1 LIDEL
6 PPKKDEPFSKG
17 LISSK
22 EQIMSAIGSGINSTV
37 PSRSQDI
44 ASAFA
49 NVDTDQFLQL
59 MITELQNQDP
69 MDPTDSS
76 EFLQQITQIREIG
89 ASDKMTETLDRVLA
103 GQNLAMASGLI
114 GKEVVGMDSQLNEV
128 RGVVERVAM
137 VTDRATDSQS
147 LQVYVDGK
155 SFAID
160 RVREISG

>member
-1 LIDEL
+1 
-6 PPKKDEPFSKG
+6 
-17 LISSK
+17 
-22 EQIMSAIGSGINSTV
+22 MSAIGSGIGALS
-37 PSRSQDI
+37 PSRSQDV

-49 NVDTDQFLQL
+49 EVDTDQFLQL

-69 MDPTDSS
+69 LDPTDSS

-89 ASDKMTETLDRVLA
+89 ASDKLTQTLDRVLA

-137 VTDRATDSQS
+137 VTDPTTESQS
-147 LQVYVDGK
+147 LKVYVDGK

>member
-1 LIDEL
+1 
-6 PPKKDEPFSKG
+6 
-17 LISSK
+17 
-22 EQIMSAIGSGINSTV
+22 MSAIGSGINSTV
-37 PSRSQDI
+37 PSNSQDI

-69 MDPTDSS
+69 LDPTDSS

-89 ASDKMTETLDRVLA
+89 ASDKLTETLDRVLA

-114 GKEVVGMDSQLNEV
+114 GKEVVGVDSQLNEV

-137 VTDRATDSQS
+137 VTDRVTDSQS
-147 LQVYVDGK
+147 LQVYVDGQN
-155 SFAID
+155 FAID

>member
-1 LIDEL
+1 
-6 PPKKDEPFSKG
+6 
-17 LISSK
+17 
-22 EQIMSAIGSGINSTV
+22 MSAIGSGIGAFS
-37 PSRSQDI
+37 PSRGQDV

-49 NVDTDQFLQL
+49 EVDTDQFLQL

-69 MDPTDSS
+69 LDPTDSS

-89 ASDKMTETLDRVLA
+89 ASDKLTETLDRVLA

-114 GKEVVGMDSQLNEV
+114 GKEVVGMDSQLKEV

-137 VTDRATDSQS
+137 VTDPTTESQS
-147 LQVYVDGK
+147 LKVYVDGK

>member
-1 LIDEL
+1 
-6 PPKKDEPFSKG
+6 
-17 LISSK
+17 
-22 EQIMSAIGSGINSTV
+22 MSAIGSGINSTV
-37 PSRSQDI
+37 PSNSQDI

-69 MDPTDSS
+69 LDPTDSS

-89 ASDKMTETLDRVLA
+89 ASDKLTETLDRVLA

-114 GKEVVGMDSQLNEV
+114 GKEVVGVDNQLNEV

-137 VTDRATDSQS
+137 VTDRVTDSQS
-147 LQVYVDGK
+147 LQVYVDGQN
-155 SFAID
+155 FAID